1 MGSWRQGIFS
11 GSGYTHCTVRECVCV
26 CMGSTSEELC
36 WLWLTSWALPVPMVP
51 IPAGGA
57 ASRAPSLLTHPES
70 LRAKG
75 HQDVPPGDGALLSCT
90 HQGFDSWAKIPPD
103 LGRLFKPTMLTAED
117 KLCVHTE
124 RAAAFTLSS
133 LLQVLQ
139 QRCTRLIFVNSPS
152 QAC

>member
-11 GSGYTHCTVRECVCV
+11 GSGYTHCTVRKCVCV

-57 ASRAPSLLTHPES
+57 ASRAHPCSHTRSLCGPRGTKRFP
-70 LRAKG
+70 R
-75 HQDVPPGDGALLSCT
+75 GDGALFSCT

-117 KLCVHTE
+117 KLCVHTDSQE
-124 RAAAFTLSS
+124 SS
-133 LLQVLQ
+133 CFYSKQPPTSIATEVHKAHF
-139 QRCTRLIFVNSPS
+139 C
-152 QAC
+152 